1 MPQISSPFDSCSNLG
16 DGRPARGR
24 KRGWLAL
31 ALCAAAVTSASS
43 APAEAPSASAPA
55 ARTAQPLASAPPA
68 ASTPALRQLWDA
80 EQTWVRALTSNTPE
94 LLEQLVDSEFSF
106 IGPDGEYEDRD
117 AYLAGYRAL
126 ASQGIR
132 VLGVDLYDVKMR
144 DLGQTGLVTGRV
156 IARVKM
162 GEQTIV
168 ENVRFT
174 RVYAR
179 HGERWRMVAGQGTRL
194 AAAPSPS

>member
-1 MPQISSPFDSCSNLG
+1 MTHISSQFDSCSNLG
-16 DGRPARGR
+16 DGRAARGR
-24 KRGWLAL
+24 NRGSWLAL
-31 ALCAAAVTSASS
+31 ALCAAVLAAASN
-43 APAEAPSASAPA
+43 APAEAPAVSPA
-55 ARTAQPLASAPPA
+55 ARSTPPPSAMPA

-80 EQTWVRALTSNTPE
+80 EQTWVRALTTSSPA
-94 LLEQLVDSEFSF
+94 LLEQLVDSELSF

-132 VLGVDLYDVKMR
+132 VLGIDLYDVKMR

-156 IARVKM
+156 IARVQM

-179 HGERWRMVAGQGTRL
+179 RGQSWRMVAGQGTRL
-194 AAAPSPS
+194 APAPSPS